1 MSESSEKPPARYSA
15 NNQQPGPPN
24 KWPFFIVYKYI
35 YLSDTRRK
43 IQGRNDIYVFREG
56 AQGLAKVSLRS
67 ALMLDFARKKPSR
80 SCWAR
85 HSMENSRAKKPD
97 TWPGFLRQISLI
109 FFDFIVF
116 SGCFMLEPIRSFC
129 CVHVHY

>member
-1 MSESSEKPPARYSA
+1 MT
-15 NNQQPGPPN
+15 NNQGHLISGPFLLCIN
-24 KWPFFIVYKYI
+24 IYI
-35 YLSDTRRK
+35 YQ
-43 IQGRNDIYVFREG
+43 IQDARFKAGMIYISIREG

-129 CVHVHY
+129 CVHVHYQLSF